1 MRKIKI
7 LLLLPALALPA
18 VANATVL
25 SEALEVAGSY
35 VLLNLLQITM
45 LIAAAVLT
53 VVMIAIPIVA
63 DFALTLAAVF
73 APIGLALWPISKNY
87 ATSALNMM
95 IGSALVGSAAAFFI
109 KLIAADGGVI
119 EQAVRAAIAQ
129 MQAGTNQIGVVVG
142 VAVGMIVLFGIFFLI
157 ATAIPRIM
165 TVLFGGIAIDP
176 GGLVKAG
183 AAVAVGG
190 AVGGAIGAAGG
201 ARAGLAAAAGKS
213 PGQAAA
219 AAAKGFAGGL
229 AGGAI
234 RGAAA
239 GSRGATN
246 LLNMTSGGGGGGGG
260 GGGKPAQKMRQ
271 SPAARGQG
279 SKNFKDGSTGI

>member
-1 MRKIKI
+1 MRKHKL
-7 LLLLPALALPA
+7 LLLLPVLASPA
-18 VANATVL
+18 VANAALL
-25 SEALEVAGSY
+25 SEALEAAGSF
-35 VLLNLLQITM
+35 VLLNLLQIAM

-119 EQAVRAAIAQ
+119 DQAVRAAIAQ

-165 TVLFGGIAIDP
+165 TALFGGIAIDP
-176 GGLVKAG
+176 AGLVKAG
-183 AAVAVGG
+183 AAAAVGG

-229 AGGAI
+229 AGGAV
-234 RGAAA
+234 RGAVA

-246 LLNMTSGGGGGGGG
+246 LLNMAGG
-260 GGGKPAQKMRQ
+260 GGGKPAQKQPQRPQ
-271 SPAARGQG
+271 RPQRPAAGQG
-279 SKNFKDGSTGI
+279 KNFGKDGSTGI

>member
-1 MRKIKI
+1 MRKHKL
-7 LLLLPALALPA
+7 LLLLPILASPA
-18 VANATVL
+18 VANAALL
-25 SEALEVAGSY
+25 SEALEAAGSF
-35 VLLNLLQITM
+35 VLLNLLQIAM

-119 EQAVRAAIAQ
+119 DQAVRAAIAQ

-165 TVLFGGIAIDP
+165 TALFGGIAIDP
-176 GGLVKAG
+176 AGLVKAG
-183 AAVAVGG
+183 AAMAMGG

-201 ARAGLAAAAGKS
+201 ARAGVSAASGKS
-213 PGQAAA
+213 GGAAA
-219 AAAKGFAGGL
+219 AAVAGGIGRGV

-234 RGAAA
+234 RGMAAS
-239 GSRGATN
+239 SRGATN
-246 LLNMTSGGGGGGGG
+246 LVNMASAGGG
-260 GGGKPAQKMRQ
+260 GGGKAARPAPRPPAPRPAQNKDY
-271 SPAARGQG
+271 G
-279 SKNFKDGSTGI
+279 KDGGTGI